1 MSDDLHVSRTVLSC
15 LLAAAGTVALAG
27 AWAANERPTRAP
39 RFPSSSPAVWIGEP
53 ATWEALRGRVVML
66 DVWTFG

>member
-1 MSDDLHVSRTVLSC
+1 MRRIVFWL
-15 LLAAAGTVALAG
+15 LLAIGTVALAG

-53 ATWEALRGRVVML
+53 VTWEALRGRVVML

>member
-1 MSDDLHVSRTVLSC
+1 VTRTLFSWLVV
-15 LLAAAGTVALAG
+15 ATGTVALAG
-27 AWAANERPTRAP
+27 AWATKERPMPAP